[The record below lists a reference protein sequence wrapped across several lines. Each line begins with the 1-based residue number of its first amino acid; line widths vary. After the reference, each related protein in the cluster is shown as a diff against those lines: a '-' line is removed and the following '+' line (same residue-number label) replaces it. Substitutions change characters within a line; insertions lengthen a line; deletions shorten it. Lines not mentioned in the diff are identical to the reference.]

1 MGTVTVKLLRRLD
14 LREQTP
20 KFIGAQSTGAML
32 WHVYSKHVVC
42 DMGQAPMLSTTTSLN
57 TAKSFAQALM
67 CDRVCTLLLQ
77 ACRLYWRVR
86 CMRDADQC
94 TGWHHL
100 DPLNALRQDHSYT
113 PAE

>member
-20 KFIGAQSTGAML
+20 KFIGAQYKGAVL
-32 WHVYSKHVVC
+32 WHVYSKRVAC
-42 DMGQAPMLSTTTSLN
+42 CACAPDIGQAPMVSTTTSLN

-77 ACRLYWRVR
+77 AYGLYWR
-86 CMRDADQC
+86 
-94 TGWHHL
+94 
-100 DPLNALRQDHSYT
+100 
-113 PAE
+113 E